1 MASHRRRMSHFIAIQ
16 KAGFTHAELD
26 DQMERPL
33 PTNWYGRPGCQC
45 QAHPPCHTL
54 HTRSMPAAL
63 HAYCEGAVDWHYP
76 DILVVAHCG
85 WASADKASWIL
96 SELYFIIYAHICAY
110 MHIFVHIFM
119 YMYISMYLSVPIYV
133 PVRAQIRPETRTL
146 IHTTTYPKLRTKI
159 HTSDT
164 TMAWA

>member
-1 MASHRRRMSHFIAIQ
+1 MQNWMIRWKDHCPRIDMEDQAASARLISLVTLSMLE
-16 KAGFTHAELD
+16 TCL
-26 DQMERPL
+26 
-33 PTNWYGRPGCQC
+33 
-45 QAHPPCHTL
+45 PPCMHTVRDCSCL
-54 HTRSMPAAL
+54 ASWNQGQATQDA
-63 HAYCEGAVDWHYP
+63 GDWHYP
-76 DILVVAHCG
+76 DIVAHCG

-159 HTSDT
+159 HT
-164 TMAWA
+164 TMA